1 MSKLGWMIAAVLVAG
16 AGAFVWQS
24 TRTGPDPNGHSM
36 TPPDTSD
43 IADGAAIVVVSVPD
57 DLSSLA
63 KMGERAFNAKCAACH
78 GGNAAGREGK
88 GPPLVHK
95 IYEPSHHSD
104 TAFVLAAKNG
114 VQSHHWRF
122 GNMAPVEGVTDAD
135 VKAIIAYV
143 RTLQKENGIF

>member
-1 MSKLGWMIAAVLVAG
+1 
-16 AGAFVWQS
+16 
-24 TRTGPDPNGHSM
+24 M